1 MLVLTSSANR
11 SSQLTRPTRI
21 AGTPAAQESR
31 PRQVE
36 DSVTLTPGKPPQG
49 KPSPWKGALI
59 GGAVGAVLGAVGG
72 AIGGAVGSVAVAPVV
87 AFMGGAAAAST
98 IKFRG
103 DHKGTNPSAEAKSM
117 LVRVAAAGLAGAAV
131 VALGAHG
138 GWVGAAAAGIGGL
151 ATGVALGYGLSG
163 K

>member
-1 MLVLTSSANR
+1 MLVLTSSNR
-11 SSQLTRPTRI
+11 PSQITRPTRV
-21 AGTPAAQESR
+21 AGTPANQQSAPKS
-31 PRQVE
+31 VE

-49 KPSPWKGALI
+49 KPNPWKGALI

-103 DHKGTNPSAEAKSM
+103 DHKGANPSAETKSM
-117 LVRVAAAGLAGAAV
+117 LVRVAAAGLAGAAI
-131 VALGAHG
+131 VALGANG
-138 GWVGAAAAGIGGL
+138 GWVGAAAAGIGGI
-151 ATGVALGYGLSG
+151 ATGAALGYGLGG